1 MEEQDIVF
9 TRHDKMYV
17 TDFSDWV
24 YNDHRRE
31 REKLYTHKEKCRALE
46 AGELLRPL
54 GYHTKHDAVQ
64 LVRNGNVMN
73 IPYSVDNIRRFF
85 DLLCAG
91 PRAVGQNYQ
100 KAYHQ
105 AQ

>member
-31 REKLYTHKEKCRALE
+31 RERSCIR
-46 AGELLRPL
+46 
-54 GYHTKHDAVQ
+54 
-64 LVRNGNVMN
+64 
-73 IPYSVDNIRRFF
+73 IRRN
-85 DLLCAG
+85 AG
-91 PRAVGQNYQ
+91 HWKQVSSLGP
-100 KAYHQ
+100 
-105 AQ
+105 